1 MNATSAS
8 LELQSFKKPLFFDV
22 VICIIL
28 NALANIESN
37 ARLLLSTSKEVQQQ
51 RGSNLVSINNIK
63 EKVINTHLRD
73 CACIRDA
80 MQLMN

>member
-1 MNATSAS
+1 MNAIFAS

-28 NALANIESN
+28 NALINTESN
-37 ARLLLSTSKEVQQQ
+37 AARVLRSEVQQQ
-51 RGSNLVSINNIK
+51 RESNLVQINNIK
-63 EKVINTHLRD
+63 ERAINTHLRD
-73 CACIRDA
+73 FACIRDE